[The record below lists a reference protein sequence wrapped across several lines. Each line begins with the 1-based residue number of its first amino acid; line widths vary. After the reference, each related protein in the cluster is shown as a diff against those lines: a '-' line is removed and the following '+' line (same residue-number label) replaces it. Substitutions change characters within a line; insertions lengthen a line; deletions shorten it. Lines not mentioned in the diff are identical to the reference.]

1 MTQTNKS
8 TERATEA
15 KIGIFFDNSWHPSD
29 SNRTIPVINPTN
41 GNAFTEIAAGNA
53 ADIDRAVRAARAAFD
68 GAWGQLSA
76 TERGRLLSN
85 VGLLILEHFDELAT
99 LEALDTGKPMKQ
111 AKADIT
117 AAARYFEYYDAA
129 ADKVHGETIPFMN
142 GFFVTT
148 EHLPHGVT

>member
-1 MTQTNKS
+1 M
-8 TERATEA
+8 
-15 KIGIFFDNSWHPSD
+15 
-29 SNRTIPVINPTN
+29 
-41 GNAFTEIAAGNA
+41 
-53 ADIDRAVRAARAAFD
+53 
-68 GAWGQLSA
+68 GQLSA

-117 AAARYFEYYDAA
+117 AAARYFEYYGAA

-148 EHLPHGVT
+148 EHLPHGVTGHIIPWNYPAQMFGRSLAPALAMGNATVIKPAEDACLSSLRLAELCAEAGFHLAQ

>member
-1 MTQTNKS
+1 MCI
-8 TERATEA
+8 R
-15 KIGIFFDNSWHPSD
+15 D
-29 SNRTIPVINPTN
+29 S
-41 GNAFTEIAAGNA
+41 AFTEIAAGNA

-85 VGLLILEHFDELAT
+85 VGLLILENFDELAT

-117 AAARYFEYYDAA
+117 AAARYFE
-129 ADKVHGETIPFMN
+129 
-142 GFFVTT
+142 
-148 EHLPHGVT
+148 